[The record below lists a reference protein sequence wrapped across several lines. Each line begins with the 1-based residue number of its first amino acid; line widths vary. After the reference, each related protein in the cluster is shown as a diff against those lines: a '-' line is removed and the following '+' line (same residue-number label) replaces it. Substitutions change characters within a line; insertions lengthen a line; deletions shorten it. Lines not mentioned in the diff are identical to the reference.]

1 MKKRTPRFLFNSGL
15 AIKNVRD
22 DIHRTAVRYREW
34 RVQNLSAIVISEESP
49 PKKNRIAGGLARH
62 SSGAI
67 SSIEVVASTT
77 TKWHTSRFS
86 FIENLSIRTIL
97 ALFDVPEFY
106 RRKAGLHGSGTTSTL
121 NFTDVLAVTG
131 VNQELISRADESADL
146 ISVLGFKERW
156 KGRWT
161 WQGAVD
167 HGTYGWFVIDGVVEA
182 K

>member
-22 DIHRTAVRYREW
+22 DIHRTAARYHEW
-34 RVQNLSAIVISEESP
+34 RVQNLSVIVISEESSP
-49 PKKNRIAGGLARH
+49 QKKQSCWWLGSAQLG
-62 SSGAI
+62 SGTI

-106 RRKAGLHGSGTTSTL
+106 RRKTSLHGSGTTSTL

-146 ISVLGFKERW
+146 IFVLGFKE
-156 KGRWT
+156 
-161 WQGAVD
+161 Q
-167 HGTYGWFVIDGVVEA
+167 
-182 K
+182 